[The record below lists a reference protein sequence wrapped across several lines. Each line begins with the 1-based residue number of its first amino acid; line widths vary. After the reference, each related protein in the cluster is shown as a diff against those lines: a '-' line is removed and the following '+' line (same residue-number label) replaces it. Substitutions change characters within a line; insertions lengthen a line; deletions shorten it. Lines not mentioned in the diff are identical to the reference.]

1 MSHSFVASAILV
13 LSLVTRGV
21 SSAQHSSIP
30 PGVSHDEH
38 LTQVQKEAEMKRR
51 ANAAMGFDQDKT
63 THHFTK
69 TANGGLIQVEVND
82 QADRAERD
90 LIRTIRTHLRE
101 IAREFA
107 NGVFEKPVSTHAEV
121 PPGVAVMQRLKGAV
135 TYAFE
140 ETATGGRV
148 RISTRNV
155 EALEAIHAFL
165 TYQVVEHR
173 TGDPLSIV
181 H

>member
-1 MSHSFVASAILV
+1 MSRSFVASAILV

-21 SSAQHSSIP
+21 SSAQHSSMP
-30 PGVSHDEH
+30 PAVSHDEH
-38 LTQVQKEAEMKRR
+38 LTQLQKEAEMKRR
-51 ANAAMGFDQDKT
+51 GNVAMGFDQDKT

-69 TANGGLIQVEVND
+69 TADGGLIQVEVND

-90 LIRTIRTHLRE
+90 LIRTHLRE

-107 NGVFEKPVSTHAEV
+107 NGVFEKPVSTHADV
-121 PPGVAVMQRLKGAV
+121 PPGVTVMQRLKGAV
-135 TYAFE
+135 AYAFE

-148 RISTRNV
+148 RISTRNA